1 MRECDLR
8 KTAFVSRNGLYVCTM
23 MSFGLTNAPAYYM
36 DLMNMNFM
44 EYLDK
49 FIIVFI
55 DGMLVYSKSEE
66 EYEEHLC
73 LVSQKLQDPRLY
85 VKISK
90 CEFWMKQVSFLSYVI
105 LEEGIFVGSSRT
117 QNVLRLDTPAS
128 VTNSQSFLGL
138 VG

>member
-1 MRECDLR
+1 
-8 KTAFVSRNGLYVCTM
+8 M

-36 DLMNMNFM
+36 DLMNTDFM

-49 FIIVFI
+49 FIVVFI

-66 EYEEHLC
+66 EHLR
-73 LVSQKLQDPRLY
+73 LVSQNLPDPRLY

-90 CEFWMKQVSFLSYVI
+90 CVFWMKQVSFLSYVI

-117 QNVLRLDTPAS
+117 
-128 VTNSQSFLGL
+128 
-138 VG
+138 

>member
-1 MRECDLR
+1 
-8 KTAFVSRNGLYVCTM
+8 M

-36 DLMNMNFM
+36 DLMNMNFI

-49 FIIVFI
+49 FVVVFI

-66 EYEEHLC
+66 EHEEHLC

-85 VKISK
+85 VMISM

-105 LEEGIFVGSSRT
+105 LEEGIFVG
-117 QNVLRLDTPAS
+117 
-128 VTNSQSFLGL
+128 
-138 VG
+138 

>member
-1 MRECDLR
+1 M
-8 KTAFVSRNGLYVCTM
+8 YVCTM
-23 MSFGLTNAPAYYM
+23 MSFGLTNALAYYM
-36 DLMNMNFM
+36 DLMNTNFM

-49 FIIVFI
+49 FVVVFI

-66 EYEEHLC
+66 EHEEHLR

-90 CEFWMKQVSFLSYVI
+90 CEFWMKQVSFHSYVI
-105 LEEGIFVGSSRT
+105 LQEGISMGSSRT
-117 QNVLRLDTPAS
+117 RNVLSLDTPAR
-128 VTNSQSFLGL
+128 VTNSRSFLGL

>member
-1 MRECDLR
+1 M
-8 KTAFVSRNGLYVCTM
+8 YVCTM
-23 MSFGLTNAPAYYM
+23 MSFGLTNAPAYM
-36 DLMNMNFM
+36 DLMNKDFM
-44 EYLDK
+44 DYLDK
-49 FIIVFI
+49 YVVVFI

-66 EYEEHLC
+66 EHEEHLR
-73 LVSQKLQDPRLY
+73 LVLQKLQDPRLY

-105 LEEGIFVGSSRT
+105 LEEGIFMCSSRT
-117 QNVLRLDTPAS
+117 QNVLSLDTPAS